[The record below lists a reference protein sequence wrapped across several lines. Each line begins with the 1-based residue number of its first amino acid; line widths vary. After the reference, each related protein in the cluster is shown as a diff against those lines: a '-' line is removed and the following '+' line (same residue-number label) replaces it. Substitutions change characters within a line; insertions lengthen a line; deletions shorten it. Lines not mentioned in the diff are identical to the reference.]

1 MRMVMLKHK
10 IRKALEEHD
19 LEAFLFVALDR
30 RDRESLRY
38 LSGFQ
43 GYGGVV
49 IWSIEGCTLLLHPLE
64 APQAEHESFCEV
76 VEAKE
81 PLETA
86 CQILKNVRR
95 VGIDLAAISA
105 REYELITR
113 ILPEGVLVAV
123 PGFVPKLAIQKDPWE
138 QELLVKAAEVTCQVL
153 RGLHSVVR
161 KGMSEADLAA
171 EIVHSIYMHGGDGTS
186 FDTIVAFSENAY
198 YPHHPPSRERKLR
211 PKDLVLVD
219 FGASVRG
226 YGADLTRVFS
236 LGEPSPRFKDLYGIV
251 WKAQEAALERV
262 VAGVKAEEVDAA
274 ARHVFEQLGYH
285 DYFTHGVGHGL
296 GVGGLPRLEPGGEI
310 VLAPGMVFTI
320 EPGLYIPGLGGIRIE
335 DDILLTKEGPTILT
349 TGRTRELPV
358 LEV

>member
-1 MRMVMLKHK
+1 MLKHK
-10 IRKALEEHD
+10 MRKALEEHG

-30 RDRESLRY
+30 RDRGSLRY
-38 LSGFQ
+38 LSGFR

-49 IWSIEGCTLLLHPLE
+49 IWSVEGGTLLLPPLE

-86 CQILKNVRR
+86 CQMLKDVRR
-95 VGIDLAAISA
+95 VGIDPASISA
-105 REYELITR
+105 SEYELITG
-113 ILPEGVLVAV
+113 ILPKDVLAVV
-123 PGFVPKLAIQKDPWE
+123 PGYVPKLAMLKDPWE
-138 QELLVKAAEVTCQVL
+138 QELLVKAAEVTCQVF
-153 RGLHSVVR
+153 RGLLSIIR
-161 KGMSEADLAA
+161 EGMSEADLAA
-171 EIVHSIYMHGGDGTS
+171 EIVHSIYMHDGDGTS

-219 FGASVRG
+219 FGASVQG

-262 VAGVKAEEVDAA
+262 VAGVKAEEVDAV
-274 ARHVFEQLGYH
+274 ARRVFEEVGYH
-285 DYFTHGVGHGL
+285 KYFTHGLGHGL

-310 VLAPGMVFTI
+310 VLAPGMLFTV

-335 DDILLTKEGPTILT
+335 DDVLLTEEGPTILT
-349 TGRTRELPV
+349 TDRTRELPV